1 MTFSVKK
8 INSLVDE
15 AIEASIASKKT
26 ILLKYI
32 ITLNKNINN
41 TKINLLNHENMI
53 YFNFPKNKKTYICTG
68 ETIKLNEPINLDNDK
83 YKIISNTN
91 NHSIES
97 FGINA
102 FDLKRLTSYP
112 WEKIP
117 RQYFIVPMTIL
128 KIKAE
133 ATTLNINIIIDKKI
147 SKENIIKEI
156 LKKIDQA
163 LIKTNTKK
171 IHQIKCK
178 NKNSYPDKKNYM
190 KMFANTIGTINNTDI
205 QKIVLSKME
214 SNSFT
219 GNKNIESITHIM
231 ENKYKNCFNYIIKL
245 NNADFFLGSSPEK
258 IIEIKKGHITS
269 TALAGTSTEKNNL
282 KNDKEINE
290 HSYVVKHIKNILSKY
305 GNKIKQEKT
314 NILKLNYAYHLQ
326 TKLTTN
332 NIHNKHIL
340 KILKDIYPTPALS
353 GYPTIN
359 AIHEIKSLEPFDRG
373 YYAGAVGM
381 YNIKGEGSFFAS
393 IRSALIRKNKI
404 YYFAG
409 GGITKESKDIK
420 EWEETEIKLKH
431 IKSIIQPE

>member
-1 MTFSVKK
+1 MTFTVKK

-15 AIEASIASKKT
+15 AIKASIASKKT
-26 ILLKYI
+26 ILLKYT

-41 TKINLLNHENMI
+41 TKINLLNHKNMI

-68 ETIKLNEPINLDNDK
+68 ETIKLNKPINLDNNK
-83 YKIISNTN
+83 YDIISNTN
-91 NHSIES
+91 NHNMES
-97 FGINA
+97 FGISA
-102 FDLKRLTSYP
+102 FDSKRSTAYP

-117 RQYFIVPMTIL
+117 RQYFIIPTTIL

-133 ATTLNINIIIDKKI
+133 ATTLNINIIIDKK
-147 SKENIIKEI
+147 SNKENIIKQI

-163 LIKTNTKK
+163 LIKTDTKK
-171 IHQIKCK
+171 TYQTKCK
-178 NKNSYPDKKNYM
+178 NKKSYPDKKNYM
-190 KMFANTIGTINNTDI
+190 KMFAKAIGTINNTDI

-219 GNKNIESITHIM
+219 GDKNVETITHIM

-245 NNADFFLGSSPEK
+245 NNVDFFLGSSPEK
-258 IIEIKKGHITS
+258 IIEIKKGDITS

-282 KNDKEINE
+282 KNNKEINE

-305 GNKIKQEKT
+305 GNKVRQEKT
-314 NILKLNYAYHLQ
+314 ETLKLNYAYHLQ

-353 GYPTIN
+353 GYPIIN
-359 AIHEIKSLEPFDRG
+359 AIYEIKSLEPFDRG

>member
-133 ATTLNINIIIDKKI
+133 AATLNINIIIDKKI

-171 IHQIKCK
+171 IHQIK
-178 NKNSYPDKKNYM
+178 
-190 KMFANTIGTINNTDI
+190 F
-205 QKIVLSKME
+205 
-214 SNSFT
+214 
-219 GNKNIESITHIM
+219 
-231 ENKYKNCFNYIIKL
+231 
-245 NNADFFLGSSPEK
+245 
-258 IIEIKKGHITS
+258 
-269 TALAGTSTEKNNL
+269 
-282 KNDKEINE
+282 
-290 HSYVVKHIKNILSKY
+290 
-305 GNKIKQEKT
+305 
-314 NILKLNYAYHLQ
+314 
-326 TKLTTN
+326 
-332 NIHNKHIL
+332 
-340 KILKDIYPTPALS
+340 
-353 GYPTIN
+353 
-359 AIHEIKSLEPFDRG
+359 
-373 YYAGAVGM
+373 
-381 YNIKGEGSFFAS
+381 
-393 IRSALIRKNKI
+393 
-404 YYFAG
+404 
-409 GGITKESKDIK
+409 
-420 EWEETEIKLKH
+420 
-431 IKSIIQPE
+431 